1 MTLNAD
7 IIRNSV
13 TGGIVAAAAILA
25 VGCSSH
31 SSTATGQPTGSAA
44 AASSGA
50 SAAATATSSAPSQAT
65 TPAAGTASGTQTN
78 AAPAGTAACASSN
91 LRISLGNGGAAAGT
105 DFTIIDFT
113 NSGSKSCTLY
123 GFPGVSLTNSSG
135 AQIGAGAT
143 RNPAT
148 PASTVT
154 LAPGGKANA
163 QLGVGNAENYP
174 TNDCKPASS
183 AHLKVFP
190 PNQTQPIE
198 VAFSTTGCTVATA
211 HQLSVS
217 AVTAGAGQQG

>member
-13 TGGIVAAAAILA
+13 TGGIVAATAILA

-65 TPAAGTASGTQTN
+65 TPAATASGTQTS

-113 NSGSKSCTLY
+113 NSGSTSCTLY

>member
-13 TGGIVAAAAILA
+13 TGGIVAATAILA
-25 VGCSSH
+25 VGCGSH
-31 SSTATGQPTGSAA
+31 SSTAPDQPTGSAS
-44 AASSGA
+44 AASSSA
-50 SAAATATSSAPSQAT
+50 SAAGTATSSAPSQAT
-65 TPAAGTASGTQTN
+65 TPAATASGPQTS
-78 AAPAGTAACASSN
+78 AAPAGTAACATSN

-113 NSGSKSCTLY
+113 NSGSTSCTLY

-135 AQIGAGAT
+135 AQIGAAAT
-143 RNPAT
+143 RNPST

-163 QLGVGNAENYP
+163 QLGVGNALNYP
-174 TNDCKPASS
+174 TADCKPASS

-190 PNQTQPIE
+190 PGQTQSIE
-198 VAFSTTGCTVATA
+198 VAFSTTGCTVVTA

-217 AVTAGAGQQG
+217 AVTAGVGQQG

>member
-13 TGGIVAAAAILA
+13 TGGIVAATAILA
-25 VGCSSH
+25 VGCGSH
-31 SSTATGQPTGSAA
+31 SSTATDQPTGSAS
-44 AASSGA
+44 AASSSA
-50 SAAATATSSAPSQAT
+50 SAAGTATSSAPSQAT
-65 TPAAGTASGTQTN
+65 TPAATASGPQTS
-78 AAPAGTAACASSN
+78 APPAGTAACATSN

-113 NSGSKSCTLY
+113 NSGSTSCTLY

-135 AQIGAGAT
+135 AQIGAAAT
-143 RNPAT
+143 RNPST

-163 QLGVGNAENYP
+163 QLGVGNALNYP
-174 TNDCKPASS
+174 TADCKPASS

-190 PNQTQPIE
+190 PGQTQSIE
-198 VAFSTTGCTVATA
+198 VAFSTTGCTVVTA

-217 AVTAGAGQQG
+217 AVTAGVGQQG

>member
-13 TGGIVAAAAILA
+13 TGGIVAATAILA

-31 SSTATGQPTGSAA
+31 SSTATDQPTGSAS
-44 AASSGA
+44 AASSSA

-65 TPAAGTASGTQTN
+65 TPAGTASGGQTST
-78 AAPAGTAACASSN
+78 APAGTAACTTSN

-113 NSGSKSCTLY
+113 NGGSTSCTLY

-135 AQIGAGAT
+135 AQIGAAAT
-143 RNPAT
+143 RNPST

-163 QLGVGNAENYP
+163 QLGVGNALNYP
-174 TNDCKPASS
+174 TADCKPASS

-190 PNQTQPIE
+190 PGQTQSIE
-198 VAFSTTGCTVATA
+198 VAFSTTGCTVVTA

-217 AVTAGAGQQG
+217 VVTVGAGQQG